1 MLLMVTL
8 CRIVRRVPWG
18 SGRPWAC
25 VSGKKMSG
33 HMGAVRQSV
42 QNLEV
47 IKIDVERFLI
57 AVRGAIPGA
66 SGGDVLIRSASKI

>member
-1 MLLMVTL
+1 
-8 CRIVRRVPWG
+8 
-18 SGRPWAC
+18 
-25 VSGKKMSG
+25 MSG

>member
-1 MLLMVTL
+1 MVFPGNT
-8 CRIVRRVPWG
+8 
-18 SGRPWAC
+18 
-25 VSGKKMSG
+25 SG

-47 IKIDVERFLI
+47 IKIDVQRYLI

-66 SGGDVLIRSASKI
+66 SGGDVLIGSASIRCRGWCYGLDYRR